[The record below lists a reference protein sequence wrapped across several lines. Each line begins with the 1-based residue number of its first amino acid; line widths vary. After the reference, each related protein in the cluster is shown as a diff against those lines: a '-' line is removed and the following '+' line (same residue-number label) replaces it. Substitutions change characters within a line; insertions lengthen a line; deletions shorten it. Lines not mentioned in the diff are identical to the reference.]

1 MRSVLALL
9 FLASCS
15 QQPPQAPLAGG
26 EPALPDMTYHC
37 TEDGREFVR
46 FEQAGAR
53 DDRFTGATCDYEAW
67 RADVE
72 ANGPIYS
79 RRRSNYEEWLARRE
93 HGA

>member
-1 MRSVLALL
+1 MRSVLAFL

-15 QQPPQAPLAGG
+15 QPTPQAELAGG
-26 EPALPDMTYHC
+26 EPALSEMTYHC
-37 TEDGREFVR
+37 TEEGREFVR
-46 FEQAGAR
+46 FERGGLHE
-53 DDRFTGATCDYEAW
+53 DRPTNRACDYESW